1 MKRLGVRAVG
11 ATLFTLFL
19 MAVAIFVSA
28 WSLDYWQAWVFL
40 AVFEGLALVSIVY
53 LVKSDP
59 QLLER
64 RIRAGPG
71 AEKEPTQRV
80 IMTFASVGFVAI
92 LVVSAL
98 DHRMEWSSVPL
109 YAVVAGDALI
119 VAGFVGV
126 LFVFREN
133 PFTSAVIESP
143 ADQRVISSGPYSL
156 VRHPMY
162 AAASIYLLGIPLALG
177 SWWGLC
183 VVVLFMPVLIW
194 RLLDEEGFL
203 ARSLAGYSEYRE
215 RVRYRLIP
223 FVW

>member
-1 MKRLGVRAVG
+1 
-11 ATLFTLFL
+11 

-40 AVFEGLALVSIVY
+40 GVFEGLALVSIVY

-64 RIRAGPG
+64 RIRGGPS
-71 AEKEPTQRV
+71 AEKQPTQKI

-98 DHRMEWSSVPL
+98 DHRMHWSSVPL
-109 YAVVAGDALI
+109 SAVVVGEALI
-119 VAGFVGV
+119 VAGFVAV

-143 ADQRVISSGPYSL
+143 EGQRVISTGPYAL

-162 AAASIYLLGIPLALG
+162 AAASIYLLGIPPALG
-177 SWWGLC
+177 SWWGLWA
-183 VVVLFMPVLIW
+183 VVLFMPALIW
-194 RLLDEEGFL
+194 RLLDEETFL
-203 ARSLAGYSEYRE
+203 ARSLAGYSEYRG